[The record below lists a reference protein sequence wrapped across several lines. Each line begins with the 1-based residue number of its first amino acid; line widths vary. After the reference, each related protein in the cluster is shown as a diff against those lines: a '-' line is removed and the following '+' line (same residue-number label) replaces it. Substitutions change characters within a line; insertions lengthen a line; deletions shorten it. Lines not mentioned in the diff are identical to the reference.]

1 MLPPMA
7 YESLISVDN
16 PLEKGKVIERYRQ
29 NESAYVAFISL
40 QTFAYTFI
48 VIVL

>member
-7 YESLISVDN
+7 YESLIS
-16 PLEKGKVIERYRQ
+16 LEKGKVIERYRQ